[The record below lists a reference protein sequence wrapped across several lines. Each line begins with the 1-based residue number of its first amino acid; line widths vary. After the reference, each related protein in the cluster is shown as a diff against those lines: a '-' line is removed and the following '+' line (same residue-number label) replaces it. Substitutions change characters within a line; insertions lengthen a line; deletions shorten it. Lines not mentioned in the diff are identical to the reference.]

1 MLCFWTGLS
10 WSLGWTYT
18 IIWSLSFYPQ
28 IWINWKRKSTT
39 GLSMDFLCLN
49 PIGFAC
55 LTVYSIALYA
65 SPTVRAQYADRHD
78 GHFPQVQPNDIAFA
92 GHALVLSLVILS
104 QTLVYKRGV
113 QHQLSRF
120 HRTVILLIL
129 STIAI
134 ALLLAWSGWLIWLD
148 FIILL
153 SLLKLYVTAA
163 KMVPQAWYNY
173 QRKSTVGWS
182 IENIVMDMTGGILS
196 LVQLVIDSA
205 LDHDWRGITGNPGKL
220 GLSFLALGFDTLFLV
235 QHFILYRGAEHEDE
249 SEAAA
254 DPERDRLFAPPAA
267 V

>member
-1 MLCFWTGLS
+1 MVTSCANCPARHARVCDEAEEKVSVALMFS
-10 WSLGWTYT
+10 A
-18 IIWSLSFYPQ
+18 
-28 IWINWKRKSTT
+28 N
-39 GLSMDFLCLN
+39 FL
-49 PIGFAC
+49 P
-55 LTVYSIALYA
+55 YA
-65 SPTVRAQYADRHD
+65 Q
-78 GHFPQVQPNDIAFA
+78 
-92 GHALVLSLVILS
+92 
-104 QTLVYKRGV
+104 RGV

-196 LVQLVIDSA
+196 LYVLHFLSSSLFEPETAA
-205 LDHDWRGITGNPGKL
+205 LH
-220 GLSFLALGFDTLFLV
+220 LFLSSNAYG
-235 QHFILYRGAEHEDE
+235 LEEE
-249 SEAAA
+249 S
-254 DPERDRLFAPPAA
+254 
-267 V
+267 

>member
-1 MLCFWTGLS
+1 MRTAQRGTRESADEAEEKVSVAQMFS
-10 WSLGWTYT
+10 A
-18 IIWSLSFYPQ
+18 
-28 IWINWKRKSTT
+28 N
-39 GLSMDFLCLN
+39 FL
-49 PIGFAC
+49 P
-55 LTVYSIALYA
+55 YA
-65 SPTVRAQYADRHD
+65 Q
-78 GHFPQVQPNDIAFA
+78 
-92 GHALVLSLVILS
+92 
-104 QTLVYKRGV
+104 RGV

-196 LVQLVIDSA
+196 LYVLHFASFYSIECKSSVTP
-205 LDHDWRGITGNPGKL
+205 ITLLN
-220 GLSFLALGFDTLFLV
+220 
-235 QHFILYRGAEHEDE
+235 
-249 SEAAA
+249 
-254 DPERDRLFAPPAA
+254 
-267 V
+267 